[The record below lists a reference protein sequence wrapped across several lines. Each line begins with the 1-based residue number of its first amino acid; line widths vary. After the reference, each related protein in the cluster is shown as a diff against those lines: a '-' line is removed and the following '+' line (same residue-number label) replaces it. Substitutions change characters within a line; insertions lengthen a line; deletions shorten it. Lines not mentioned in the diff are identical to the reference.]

1 MESIVVP
8 ELDCPFPR
16 AVNPHADAVHT
27 GSVDWVRRFRLIPKE
42 EDFRLFNAIGI
53 GWLVARTHPDS
64 PLDEL
69 QLISDWHAW
78 LFILDDVR
86 DDSEVNRDPE
96 ALSNMDNRFFDI
108 LEGKNPYKRDIPLVR
123 ALHELRSRLGEY
135 IEARKLSSVWLRRFI
150 RTIKDSFEVSL
161 WEADNRAR
169 GITPG
174 IESYLRMRRLAGGLS
189 IITELTEII
198 EGIHLPHEVREHPT
212 VRRLTDAS
220 DNVICWANDILS
232 LDKELEHDEVNNLVV
247 VLRDIEGLA
256 LQEAVDRAADMY
268 EAEMGVFVDL
278 ERNLPSF
285 GLVLDSALERYISLL
300 RARIRGVI
308 DWSYES
314 VRYRATLESGAK
326 I

>member
-1 MESIVVP
+1 MESIVFP

-16 AVNPHADAVHT
+16 VVNVHADAVHR
-27 GSVDWVRRFRLIPKE
+27 GSVDWVRRFQLIPKE
-42 EDFRLFNAIGI
+42 QNFRLFDAIGI

-64 PLDEL
+64 PLDDL

-96 ALSNMDNRFFDI
+96 ALSNMDNRFLDI
-108 LEGKNPYKRDIPLVR
+108 LEGKNPNKWDIPLVL
-123 ALHELRSRLGEY
+123 ALNELRSRLSEY
-135 IEARKLSSVWLRRFI
+135 VKARKLSGVWLRRFI
-150 RTIKDSFEVSL
+150 RTIKDTFEVSL

-169 GITPG
+169 EVTPG

-232 LDKELEHDEVNNLVV
+232 LDKELEHDEVNNLIV
-247 VLRDIEGLA
+247 VLSVTEDFTM
-256 LQEAVDRAADMY
+256 QQAVDRAAEMY
-268 EAEMGVFVDL
+268 EAEMDLFVDL
-278 ERNLPSF
+278 EQNLPSF
-285 GLVLDSALERYISLL
+285 GLALDSALERYISLL

-314 VRYRATLESGAK
+314 VRYRATLESDVK